1 MVYPASYD
9 IVLLQNATWRADL
22 RVTQERRTLSSIAA
36 SGGPALFTAPC
47 HKLLANDRVVFTVA
61 STAVPSG
68 YISLTQAPEVE
79 VPCGLELNSV
89 YYVLSSGLTSDS
101 FYVSSTAGGAALTA
115 SGNAVGTFYAA
126 KPMSISGYTI
136 DADISG
142 PTGTVVASF
151 VCSGMDVSNGLFAMS
166 TAPSVSA
173 ALEAGPYKYDV
184 SLSSP
189 TGDRYY
195 WLTGN
200 VSVQRT
206 YSR

>member
-1 MVYPASYD
+1 MIYPASYD

-36 SGGPALFTAPC
+36 SGGPVAFSAPC
-47 HKLLANDRVVFTVA
+47 HKLIANDKVVFTVA
-61 STAVPSG
+61 STVSPSG
-68 YISLTQAPEVE
+68 YISLTQAPEVK

-89 YYVLSSGLTSDS
+89 YYVLSSGLTSDV
-101 FYVSSTAGGAALTA
+101 FYVSATPSGTALAA
-115 SGNAVGTFYAA
+115 SGEAVGTFYAA
-126 KPMSISGYTI
+126 EPMSISGYTI

-151 VCSGMDVSNGLFAMS
+151 VCSGVDVANGVFSMS

-184 SLSSP
+184 SLTSP
-189 TGDRYY
+189 ASEKYY